1 MIFVY
6 VFGFFI
12 TVFLITYVFDFI
24 FGAILLPFYIKAEQQ
39 DDFCKSST
47 IWSIYDFL
55 QETLEA
61 IRKISVILIIVSFI
75 ITLAIVPI
83 VFIRS
88 LYV

>member
-24 FGAILLPFYIKAEQQ
+24 FQIILFPLYIKAVQQ
-39 DDFCKSST
+39 NLYYKSST